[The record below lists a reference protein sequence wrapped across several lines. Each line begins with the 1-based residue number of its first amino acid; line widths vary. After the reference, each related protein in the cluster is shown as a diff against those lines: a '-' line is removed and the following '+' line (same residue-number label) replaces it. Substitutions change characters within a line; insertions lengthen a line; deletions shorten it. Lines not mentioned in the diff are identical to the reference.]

1 MNNTLSNVLSAAT
14 ATELAP
20 GPNATIGNS
29 ANPQQFAAALAHAQK
44 LAALPATELPP
55 GLQKLLTEN
64 SGNSDAELAQQ
75 VVELLS
81 EGELSEGELSDLT
94 TNPTEQAAPLAALI
108 LQEVTR
114 LRQVTDSS
122 TTEGRRD
129 ARAAPLTAAP
139 SINTELSL
147 TNTDWDGETDALT
160 ALNIKVVNGSDK
172 YAGAEKSAFELA
184 AKASLSAAD
193 STASATTPAASLAM
207 VRGDAAPVAPQVG
220 GGQMPAALSAQI
232 TAAFGSDGWQRDFS
246 QQMVSMV
253 ARGEQQISLH
263 LNPRELGPL
272 VVNLEIIDNQTH
284 LSFATNHHSVRA
296 AVEQALPQLRDLL
309 NAQGIALADANVSDQ
324 SFQQA
329 LNQQSGGPG
338 TNGQSSEGQANE
350 DQSGRSGGSIG
361 ESAENDRAGAM
372 NNSAMAEQAV
382 SSDGRVNLYI

>member
-1 MNNTLSNVLSAAT
+1 
-14 ATELAP
+14 
-20 GPNATIGNS
+20 
-29 ANPQQFAAALAHAQK
+29 
-44 LAALPATELPP
+44 
-55 GLQKLLTEN
+55 
-64 SGNSDAELAQQ
+64 
-75 VVELLS
+75 
-81 EGELSEGELSDLT
+81 
-94 TNPTEQAAPLAALI
+94 
-108 LQEVTR
+108 
-114 LRQVTDSS
+114 
-122 TTEGRRD
+122 
-129 ARAAPLTAAP
+129 
-139 SINTELSL
+139 
-147 TNTDWDGETDALT
+147 
-160 ALNIKVVNGSDK
+160 
-172 YAGAEKSAFELA
+172 
-184 AKASLSAAD
+184 
-193 STASATTPAASLAM
+193 
-207 VRGDAAPVAPQVG
+207 
-220 GGQMPAALSAQI
+220 MPAALSAQI

-338 TNGQSSEGQANE
+338 TNGQTSEGQANE

-361 ESAENDRAGAM
+361 ESAESDLADAM